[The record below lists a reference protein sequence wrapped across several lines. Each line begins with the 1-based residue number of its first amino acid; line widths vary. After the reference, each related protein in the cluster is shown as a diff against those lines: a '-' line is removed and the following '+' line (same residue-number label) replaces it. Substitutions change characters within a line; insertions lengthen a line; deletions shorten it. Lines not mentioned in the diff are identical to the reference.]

1 MKPSEF
7 EELVCDHY
15 RRKGYRAQ
23 TTSVSNDYGI
33 DVFAE
38 KKGEKIAVQA
48 KMYGGSTRK
57 VNRQTMMELYGAAA
71 YFDCTKAVL
80 ATDGEVLADAE
91 EVAHKLGIDILF
103 IRPDM
108 NPVPHVSLSERS
120 LADIVWEKYIM
131 PLAGKTLM
139 RYDGKTNR
147 IVNVDWS
154 GIERITSNGR
164 HSKIGIEI
172 FRLAIDQLFTTGRIT
187 RDEINQNYAKRASS
201 GIVLILSQ
209 APCFRLVKQP
219 IGLELVKEHS
229 LCRSMPKRQ
238 SHVKQ
243 I

>member
-1 MKPSEF
+1 MNLNNWSAIIIGK
-7 EELVCDHY
+7 
-15 RRKGYRAQ
+15 KGYRVQ
-23 TTSVSNDYGI
+23 TTSASNDYGI

-38 KKGEKIAVQA
+38 KKGEKIAVQV

-80 ATDGEVLADAE
+80 ATDGEVLTDAK

-103 IRPDM
+103 IQPDRKISM
-108 NPVPHVSLSERS
+108 PSASSAEWS
-120 LADIVWEKYIM
+120 LADIIWEKYIM
-131 PLAGKTLM
+131 PLAGKTLT
-139 RYDGKTNR
+139 RDNGKTNR

-154 GIERITSNGR
+154 GIERITSNGK
-164 HSKIGIEI
+164 HQKIGIEI
-172 FRLAIDQLFTTGRIT
+172 FRFTMDRLFTTGRIT

-219 IGLELVKEHS
+219 AALELAEEYPLYSMVLNHLSQVK
-229 LCRSMPKRQ
+229 
-238 SHVKQ
+238 
-243 I
+243 